1 MRVSF
6 SLIFLCFHSYSLSY
20 TLRELWKILK
30 DSTEAMMQNILDNIN
45 DGKSTVHMWMLGK
58 DLTGLPSCEMPYPG
72 HSLGFKKRVGT

>member
-45 DGKSTVHMWMLGK
+45 DGKSTVHM
-58 DLTGLPSCEMPYPG
+58 
-72 HSLGFKKRVGT
+72 